1 MNDATQDSHEL
12 ALNYAL
18 KSHPG
23 RIRPL
28 NEDAVGADPGIG
40 LFILA
45 DGLGGY
51 NAGEVASTMTVS
63 MLLTDLG
70 AQLARANGTPDAFD
84 PTDVLRG
91 ALVAMNAA
99 IFRAALNSSAYE
111 GMATTVVIAWF
122 LGGRL
127 WVAHAGDSRLYRLRG
142 GVLEQITRDHSFSQ
156 ELVDAGMVS
165 AEEARV
171 LPAKN
176 LVTKAL
182 GATPDLE
189 PEVHDYDV
197 LPGDIVLMCSDGL
210 TEMVSHLEI
219 GGLITGCGHDV
230 VESARRLI
238 DLANEAGGRDNT
250 SVILVRVAEPESPAE
265 EAAEQAEADLD
276 DESEAQGETT
286 LHQPDP
292 VVS

>member
-1 MNDATQDSHEL
+1 MSEPLEL
-12 ALNYAL
+12 ALNFAL

-23 RIRPL
+23 KVRPL
-28 NEDAVGADPGIG
+28 NEDAVGADPSIG

-70 AQLARANGTPDAFD
+70 VQLARANGSPEMFD
-84 PTDVLRG
+84 PTDALRN
-91 ALVAMNAA
+91 ALVAMNSA

-142 GVLEQITRDHSFSQ
+142 GQLEQITRDHSFSQ

-182 GATPDLE
+182 GATPELE

-197 LPGDIVLMCSDGL
+197 LAGDIVLMCSDGL
-210 TEMVSHLEI
+210 TEMVTHLEI
-219 GGLITGCGHDV
+219 GGLIAGCGYDV

-250 SVILVRVAEPESPAE
+250 SVILVRVAGPESGAAAE
-265 EAAEQAEADLD
+265 SEQAGVDADRSALEAAAP
-276 DESEAQGETT
+276 S
-286 LHQPDP
+286 QPDP
-292 VVS
+292 VVH

>member
-1 MNDATQDSHEL
+1 MADHQEL
-12 ALNYAL
+12 ALNFAL

-23 RIRPL
+23 KIRPL
-28 NEDAVGADPGIG
+28 NEDAIGADPAIG

-70 AQLARANGTPDAFD
+70 AQLARANGRAEAFD
-84 PTDVLRG
+84 PTGALRA
-91 ALVAMNAA
+91 ALVAMNSA

-127 WVAHAGDSRLYRLRG
+127 WVAHAGDSRLYRLRNG
-142 GVLEQITRDHSFSQ
+142 ALEQITRDHSFSQ

-182 GATPDLE
+182 GATPELE

-197 LPGDIVLMCSDGL
+197 QPGDIVLMCSDGL

-219 GGLITGCGHDV
+219 GGLITGCGYDV

-250 SVILVRVAEPESPAE
+250 SVILVRVAGPEHGPQ
-265 EAAEQAEADLD
+265 AAVEHAQID
-276 DESEAQGETT
+276 DDDSVPVVDNALE
-286 LHQPDP
+286 LPDP
-292 VVS
+292 VVH

>member
-1 MNDATQDSHEL
+1 MNT
-12 ALNYAL
+12 
-18 KSHPG
+18 
-23 RIRPL
+23 
-28 NEDAVGADPGIG
+28 
-40 LFILA
+40 
-45 DGLGGY
+45 
-51 NAGEVASTMTVS
+51 
-63 MLLTDLG
+63 
-70 AQLARANGTPDAFD
+70 
-84 PTDVLRG
+84 
-91 ALVAMNAA
+91 A

-127 WVAHAGDSRLYRLRG
+127 WVAHAGDSRLYRLREG
-142 GVLEQITRDHSFSQ
+142 RLDQITRDHSFSQ

-182 GATPDLE
+182 GATPELE

-197 LPGDIVLMCSDGL
+197 QPGDIVLMCSDGL

-219 GGLITGCGHDV
+219 GSLIVGCGCDV

-250 SVILVRVAEPESPAE
+250 SVILVRVAGPEPRLDGDSE
-265 EAAEQAEADLD
+265 EAAEADDLAAD
-276 DESEAQGETT
+276 DGV
-286 LHQPDP
+286 P
-292 VVS
+292 VLTVPERAAY

>member
-1 MNDATQDSHEL
+1 MPEHPEL
-12 ALNYAL
+12 ALNFAL

-70 AQLARANGTPDAFD
+70 TQLARANGSPDLFD
-84 PTDVLRG
+84 PTDALRN
-91 ALVAMNAA
+91 ALVAMNSA

-127 WVAHAGDSRLYRLRG
+127 WVAHAGDSRLYRLRD

-182 GATPDLE
+182 GATPELE

-197 LPGDIVLMCSDGL
+197 QPGDVVLMCSDGL

-219 GGLITGCGHDV
+219 GGLITGCGYDV

-238 DLANEAGGRDNT
+238 DLAN
-250 SVILVRVAEPESPAE
+250 
-265 EAAEQAEADLD
+265 
-276 DESEAQGETT
+276 
-286 LHQPDP
+286 
-292 VVS
+292 

>member
-1 MNDATQDSHEL
+1 MAENHEL
-12 ALNYAL
+12 ALNFAL

-23 RIRPL
+23 KIRPL

-70 AQLARANGTPDAFD
+70 AQLARANGSPEAFD
-84 PTDVLRG
+84 PTDALRA
-91 ALVAMNAA
+91 ALIAMNAA

-127 WVAHAGDSRLYRLRG
+127 WVAHAGDSRLYRLRN
-142 GVLEQITRDHSFSQ
+142 GVLQQITRDHSFSQ

-165 AEEARV
+165 PEEARV

-182 GATPDLE
+182 GATPELE

-197 LPGDIVLMCSDGL
+197 QPGDIVLMCSDGL

-219 GGLITGCGHDV
+219 GGLITGCGYDV

-250 SVILVRVAEPESPAE
+250 SVILVRVAGPENAPLT
-265 EAAEQAEADLD
+265 AAEQAEMDE
-276 DESEAQGETT
+276 DESVPVVETA
-286 LHQPDP
+286 LELPDP
-292 VVS
+292 VVH